1 MSDDHKDGQGEDGDD
16 KPEQYEM
23 LKSEDLIE
31 EIKECFDIF
40 DKDKDGQINYQ
51 ELGTLLRWLKFNPTE
66 RELKEFAAQFDPTN
80 TNLVNL
86 KTVMKIVDGKLKDT
100 DTIDELVEAM
110 KLFDNDRDGKLLVPE
125 LRWALTK
132 LGEMMDE
139 AMVDDMVREI
149 DPENKGLVDIVEFA
163 KICFNIKEKAPEEK
177 KEQKKDAA
185 KKR

>member
-1 MSDDHKDGQGEDGDD
+1 MSDDRKDGEDGED
-16 KPEQYEM
+16 KPDQYEM
-23 LKSEDLIE
+23 LKSQDLIE

-66 RELKEFAAQFDPTN
+66 RELKEYAALYDPTN

-139 AMVDDMVREI
+139 GMVDEMVKEI

-163 KICFNIKEKAPEEK
+163 KACFNIKEKVEDK
-177 KEQKKDAA
+177 KEAPKKTDA
-185 KKR
+185 KKKK